1 MWIRGGRFSKTHTYT
16 FPPIFLI
23 LWGPWSTEQKNFCM
37 TWWLDLI
44 LRRAQWT
51 DYFVEWLGHHLT
63 QVRAILFRSKS
74 STVDEEKKK
83 INQNQTE
90 LDEWKV
96 TSTLEDNDGGCAA
109 GRIWVCYLLTTY
121 KLSSSLVLRYMEGK
135 GLIPSWK
142 NTKKYTYLLS
152 FSIRKQK
159 KNVSD
164 KSNR

>member
-1 MWIRGGRFSKTHTYT
+1 MGNLASIESNTIAYRGAGMYGDVGTILFLTIFCQISWRTLCESGEADFPKHIHTPSHQY
-16 FPPIFLI
+16 FWSYGAPGLQNKKIFV
-23 LWGPWSTEQKNFCM
+23 
-37 TWWLDLI
+37 WLDLI

-63 QVRAILFRSKS
+63 QIRGIPFRSKS

-109 GRIWVCYLLTTY
+109 GRIWVCYLLSY
-121 KLSSSLVLRYMEGK
+121 Y
-135 GLIPSWK
+135 I
-142 NTKKYTYLLS
+142 
-152 FSIRKQK
+152 
-159 KNVSD
+159 
-164 KSNR
+164 